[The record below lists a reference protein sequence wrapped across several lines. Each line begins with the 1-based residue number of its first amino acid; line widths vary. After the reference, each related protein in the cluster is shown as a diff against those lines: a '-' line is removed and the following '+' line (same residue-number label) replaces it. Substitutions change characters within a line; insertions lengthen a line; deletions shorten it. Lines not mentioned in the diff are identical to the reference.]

1 MAKYCPIY
9 QRTALYLDCQECDN
23 KRECKTGIKMKKL
36 KIHPGDIIEIK
47 TIFGKEQRFMYIG
60 KKQIDEYNCKRIM
73 YRFEDQKIILVSSD
87 FFKLK
92 RAKLQYSDKELL
104 ANIKKEHKNEI

>member
-1 MAKYCPIY
+1 MSKFCPVY
-9 QRTALYLDCQECDN
+9 NCTVLYLDCQECEE
-23 KRECKTGIKMKKL
+23 KACRYIVARKMKL
-36 KIHPGDIIEIK
+36 HPGDIIDIK

-60 KKQIDEYNCKRIM
+60 KKQIDEYVCKRVM
-73 YRFEDQKIILVSSD
+73 YRFEDQKIILVDSD

-92 RAKLQYSDKELL
+92 KSMLQYSDKELL

>member
-1 MAKYCPIY
+1 MSKFCPVY
-9 QRTALYLDCQECDN
+9 NCTVLYLDCQECEE
-23 KRECKTGIKMKKL
+23 KACRYIVARKMKF
-36 KIHPGDIIEIK
+36 HPGDIIDIK

-60 KKQIDEYNCKRIM
+60 KKRIDEYNCKRVM
-73 YRFEDQKIILVSSD
+73 YRFEDQKIILVDSD

-92 RAKLQYSDKELL
+92 KSMLQYSDKELL

>member
-1 MAKYCPIY
+1 MSKFCPVY
-9 QRTALYLDCQECDN
+9 NCTVLYLDCLECEE
-23 KRECKTGIKMKKL
+23 KACRYIVARKMKL
-36 KIHPGDIIEIK
+36 HPGDIIDVK

-60 KKQIDEYNCKRIM
+60 KKRIDEYNCKRIM
-73 YRFEDQKIILVSSD
+73 YRFEDQKIILVDSD

-92 RAKLQYSDKELL
+92 KSMLQYSDKELL